1 MGLRPQRQLRGSQK
15 QQGVSRELG
24 VGRAPNFGPKAIR
37 KSSGSWK
44 GLRNRWKGL
53 REPAGRLSELAG
65 RAFEPA
71 KSRGRGRGRGSRNG
85 GKQKQKLRK
94 FPCTDKYNKSF
105 T

>member
-44 GLRNRWKGL
+44 GLRDRWNGL

-65 RAFEPA
+65 RACYIT
-71 KSRGRGRGRGSRNG
+71 
-85 GKQKQKLRK
+85 GKGKGKGITEWGKTKTEKIPL
-94 FPCTDKYNKSF
+94 YG
-105 T
+105 